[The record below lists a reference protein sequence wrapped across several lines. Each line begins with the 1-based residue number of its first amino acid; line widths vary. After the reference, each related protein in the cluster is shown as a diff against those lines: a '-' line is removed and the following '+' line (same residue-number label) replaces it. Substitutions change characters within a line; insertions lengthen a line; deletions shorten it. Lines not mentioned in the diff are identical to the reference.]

1 MAPQGQRGREGSRS
15 WRAGRSGRWWGQCRA
30 AQERCAGRAEGF
42 GATVNALVST
52 PGHGVEQVG
61 AQFLQV
67 PLLRCV
73 PAAESSVDDSA
84 FYCQHYTTV

>member
-1 MAPQGQRGREGSRS
+1 M
-15 WRAGRSGRWWGQCRA
+15 
-30 AQERCAGRAEGF
+30 
-42 GATVNALVST
+42 NALVST